1 MSRRRGR
8 AEPAGHHFVLVQ
20 VQGVEQRGLGVR
32 AEEDEMGPRWWKKC
46 QRTLSS
52 PSLRLLWALT
62 QL

>member
-8 AEPAGHHFVLVQ
+8 AGPAGQHFVVA
-20 VQGVEQRGLGVR
+20 GVRGAEQRGLWVQ
-32 AEEDEMGPRWWKKC
+32 AEEDEMEPRWWKKC
-46 QRTLSS
+46 QKTLSS